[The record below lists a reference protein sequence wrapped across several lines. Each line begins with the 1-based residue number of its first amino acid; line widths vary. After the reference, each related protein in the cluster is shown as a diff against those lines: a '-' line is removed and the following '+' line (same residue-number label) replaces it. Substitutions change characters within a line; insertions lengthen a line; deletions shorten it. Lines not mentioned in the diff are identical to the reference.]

1 MLTRNERILV
11 EAIRNAPMV
20 KIVIP
25 GYDGITGD
33 TVIKVASKK
42 VSHDVA
48 IALQS
53 HFNSFDKMRGGALL
67 SRGSKLE

>member
-1 MLTRNERILV
+1 M
-11 EAIRNAPMV
+11 EAIRNAPSV
-20 KIVIP
+20 TIVIP
-25 GYDGITGD
+25 GYDGVTGE
-33 TVIKVASKK
+33 TRIKLASKK

-48 IALQS
+48 IAVQS